1 MGKKLILSALIV
13 LIAVNMSGCFDA
25 REIGDYAYISMV
37 GIDEGVTDELRLT
50 FHIPEFQVSG
60 GGSDSGGGGS
70 SNEKEKAEKEVI
82 TLDAPSLLSGVSILN
97 NSVPKI
103 LNFMHMK
110 AIIISEKIAKS
121 GKAGKV
127 VTGLMKYRQVRGTTN
142 IIVCR
147 GTAQEFIK
155 AFQPY
160 QGGLITESIEDLV
173 TRAEYTGFITS
184 STFMEM
190 YDRIKSASAQFLA
203 IYGAVNDGKNLKGS
217 GSGEEG
223 SEESGSENKEPGSE
237 GSEDEKPVSKNE
249 DSGSGNDNKFKIPG
263 DYLAGE
269 TPVKGGPDI
278 ELFGSAVFDGDKM
291 VGTLTG
297 FETQMVR
304 IATGMLSRVA
314 FTIQDPLSPDLYIPI
329 EVKEF
334 GTPKVSI
341 DLSGQSPRIHME
353 IKLEGDIT
361 SIPSRIE
368 YEDEE
373 KSRILEQAFE
383 EFVKSGLERTFKKGQ
398 ELKSD
403 VYDFAKTA
411 LKQFLTIPQWDEYK
425 WKEKM
430 LNAELSVKVD
440 FTARRSGKT
449 TRNMPVKSSEGKE

>member
-1 MGKKLILSALIV
+1 MGKKLVVTALVILM
-13 LIAVNMSGCFDA
+13 AVSLTGCFDA

-37 GIDEGVTDELRLT
+37 GIDEGVTNELRLT

-60 GGSDSGGGGS
+60 SGSDSGGGGN

-110 AIIISEKIAKS
+110 AIIISEKMAKS

-147 GTAQEFIK
+147 GTAEEFIK
-155 AFQPY
+155 AFHPY
-160 QGGLITESIEDLV
+160 QGGLITDSIEELV
-173 TRAEYTGFITS
+173 TRAEYTGFITN
-184 STFMEM
+184 STFMDM
-190 YDRIKSASAQFLA
+190 YDRIKSATSQFLA
-203 IYGAVNDGKNLKGS
+203 IYGSVNDGKNLKES
-217 GSGEEG
+217 RSGEE
-223 SEESGSENKEPGSE
+223 SDPESRESGEPE
-237 GSEDEKPVSKNE
+237 EEKPVSQNE
-249 DSGSGNDNKFKIPG
+249 GYGSGDKGRFRIPG

-304 IATGMLSRVA
+304 IAIGRLNRAA

-341 DLSGQSPRIHME
+341 DLSGQRPMINME
-353 IKLEGDIT
+353 LKLEGDIT

-373 KSRILEQAFE
+373 KNRIFEQAFE
-383 EFVKSGLERTFKKGQ
+383 EFIKTGLERTFKKGQ
-398 ELKSD
+398 ELKTD
-403 VYDFAKTA
+403 VFDLGQVAI
-411 LKQFLTIPQWDEYK
+411 KQFLTIPEWEKYK
-425 WKEKM
+425 WKEKV
-430 LNAELSVKVD
+430 LDAELNVKVD
-440 FTARRSGKT
+440 FIVRRTGKT
-449 TRNMPVKSSEGKE
+449 TSNKPAK